1 MSTIR
6 AAIAAV
12 PRRQRGLGLA
22 GRIDT
27 NPFAWLAPAVLL
39 LGAFYLYPIVDVFRL
54 SLTNATLLSSE
65 ERYTLDTLYAMLG
78 NAALGDIL
86 LTTFIFCVSS
96 VIGQQA
102 VGFGI
107 ALVVVRGERRR
118 LPGMT
123 MIRTIVLIAWVIPGI
138 ANGLIWQ
145 MLFSEAPFGAINSVL
160 RLLHVAPVA
169 WLSDPANA
177 MISAIIS
184 NVWRGTAFSMIV
196 FYAALKGI
204 DPTLYEAANVDGANG
219 WQKFRFVTL
228 PMMRSAILVNSILI
242 TIQTLN
248 TFDAIISL
256 TGGGPGRAT
265 EVLSLFTYNT
275 VFRNYDLAGGSML
288 SVLMLAISLALALF
302 YAAFLPRW
310 EDRT

>member
-1 MSTIR
+1 M
-6 AAIAAV
+6 
-12 PRRQRGLGLA
+12 
-22 GRIDT
+22 
-27 NPFAWLAPAVLL
+27 
-39 LGAFYLYPIVDVFRL
+39 
-54 SLTNATLLSSE
+54 
-65 ERYTLDTLYAMLG
+65 
-78 NAALGDIL
+78 
-86 LTTFIFCVSS
+86 
-96 VIGQQA
+96 
-102 VGFGI
+102 
-107 ALVVVRGERRR
+107 
-118 LPGMT
+118 
-123 MIRTIVLIAWVIPGI
+123 LIAWVIPGI

-160 RLLHVAPVA
+160 RMLHIAPVA
-169 WLSDPANA
+169 WLSDPGNA

>member
-1 MSTIR
+1 MSTTR
-6 AAIAAV
+6 AVIAAV
-12 PRRQRGLGLA
+12 PHRRSGLGL
-22 GRIDT
+22 GRRIDT

-39 LGAFYLYPIVDVFRL
+39 LAAFYLYPIIDVFRL

-86 LTTFIFCVSS
+86 LTTFVFCVAS

-169 WLSDPANA
+169 WLSDPTNA